1 MTTPTPPRLT
11 GDPSTD
17 IASLQTWAYAL
28 YQDLVVEQRVV
39 QKLDAIAALGTL
51 TQTISNPPT
60 QAEVQ
65 AVQDKLNA
73 IIEAVINPQG

>member
-17 IASLQTWAYAL
+17 IASLQTWAYAM
-28 YQDLVVEQRVV
+28 YQDLVVENRVV
-39 QKLDAIAALGTL
+39 QRLDAIRTLPLL

-60 QAEVQ
+60 KAEVEAIQ
-65 AVQDKLNA
+65 AKIND
-73 IIEAVINPQG
+73 IIEASNT